1 MVKLNDTVKN
11 DNFRRLSKQR
21 HANTFVVL
29 KTDCKVIIYNILHG
43 KKDRAAESLTSQ
55 SCCARYG
62 SFKSLFFFY
71 LLPTQ
76 IYQSACTNFFYSTTV
91 TMVKV
96 HETGMVS
103 LFYFIYS
110 NIGYFNDTLTT
121 GLEMSSVFFSEFWSP

>member
-1 MVKLNDTVKN
+1 MERKTGQQS
-11 DNFRRLSKQR
+11 RWRLS
-21 HANTFVVL
+21 HVVL
-29 KTDCKVIIYNILHG
+29 AMEASNHSSSSIYYLH
-43 KKDRAAESLTSQ
+43 KFISQ
-55 SCCARYG
+55 PA
-62 SFKSLFFFY
+62 
-71 LLPTQ
+71 P
-76 IYQSACTNFFYSTTV
+76 IFFYSTTV